1 MMIIIMRLFVL
12 LVVIVVVVLLWIF
25 HCCCGCLLRSFFIDV
40 NLRSFVRSWRPRCT
54 AERSPPRMIII
65 DFDGREK

>member
-40 NLRSFVRSWRPRCT
+40 NLLRSFVRGARDALQRGPRQ
-54 AERSPPRMIII
+54 
-65 DFDGREK
+65 G